1 MASRGGD
8 DGSNNTKMK
17 IRAHVLVFGKVQGVY
32 FRQNTH
38 IVASRHGVSGWVRN
52 MKDGR
57 VEIVL
62 EGNEEDVGLVV
73 EWCFRGPPSAKVYDV
88 DVNYEKYTGEFQDF
102 IVAY

>member
-1 MASRGGD
+1 MASRGGN
-8 DGSNNTKMK
+8 DGSNNTKRK
-17 IRAHVLVFGKVQGVY
+17 IRAHLFVFGKVQGVY
-32 FRQNTH
+32 FRQNTR

-73 EWCFRGPPSAKVYDV
+73 EWCFTGPPSAKVYDV

>member
-1 MASRGGD
+1 LVSRSD
-8 DGSNNTKMK
+8 NEGSNNTKRK

-32 FRQNTH
+32 FRQNTRV
-38 IVASRHGVSGWVRN
+38 VASRHGVSGWIRN

-62 EGNEEDVGLVV
+62 EGNEKDVGLVV
-73 EWCFRGPPSAKVYDV
+73 EWCFTGPPNARVYDV

-102 IVAY
+102 TVAY